1 MNFACIH
8 DCSICPFYGRDVSSK
23 VYQNIENSI
32 LPNGLMKSTPEETKS
47 DLVIEQSEIK
57 EEETTL
63 PVLSEV
69 QFSVETIQPEKKKL
83 FSWRKK

>member
-8 DCSICPFYGRDVSSK
+8 DCSVCPFYGHDVSSR
-23 VYQNIENSI
+23 VYQNIEKTV
-32 LPNGLMKSTPEETKS
+32 LPTGLTNQKPEEIKS
-47 DLVIEQSEIK
+47 DPVIEQP
-57 EEETTL
+57 EEMENENL
-63 PVLSEV
+63 PVLSDI